1 MSLIKDLHENG
12 LPHNPI
18 PKMVVTSIAGWG
30 TFYFILKH
38 ITKQEPEWTIRMV
51 TAVHA
56 TIVTILA
63 VLDWSYFQ
71 VWDIKKLGQIK
82 FLNTTRYSKFCR
94 NLFNRN
100 LF

>member
-1 MSLIKDLHENG
+1 MSLIKDSHENG

-30 TFYFILKH
+30 TLYYIIKH
-38 ITKQEPEWTIRMV
+38 ISKQEPEWAVRVV
-51 TAVHA
+51 TALQA

-71 VWDIKKLGQIK
+71 DWNIEKLGSMK
-82 FLNTTRYSKFCR
+82 LLDKTD
-94 NLFNRN
+94 
-100 LF
+100 